1 MNANFL
7 LTAPMPTLA
16 KWLATLRLEQYAQV
30 FAEQQVDLDSVRLLS
45 ETDLRELGLPLG
57 PRKLVLR
64 AIEQLNGGAVPA
76 GAPTAASPPVSSAQA
91 GAPLMPAA
99 SGAQITPFASDQPDH
114 TLRGAALLPLA
125 PLGAPPP
132 MAQRRQLTV
141 LFCDLVGSTALSRA
155 LDPEDLRDLMRRYQ
169 AAARAVIERYEGH
182 VEQYLGD
189 GIMAYFGWP
198 RGHGDDAQRALH
210 AALALVDAV
219 RHLEAPEQLAARIGV
234 ATGLVVVGLGAE
246 NEPQNA
252 VGETPNLAARLQ
264 ALAQPNAIV
273 VAELTRTLAGEA
285 FAYRD
290 LGAQNLKGFDLAVH
304 AYAVSDADGAASAA
318 ECSVAPALLVGR
330 DEELGLLRRAWQLA
344 ADGHGQVV
352 MVSGE
357 PGIGK
362 SALAEDLLGALRPEG
377 KPCLTVRCSAF
388 HTNSVMFPVV
398 EHVRRIIGWVPGDP
412 AQAQFARLEA
422 WLDKDSMP
430 LARFAPSLA
439 ALLELPL
446 PPERY
451 APLKLSA
458 QDLKRRIND
467 DLVEW
472 QIAAAERAPMVLLWE
487 DLHWADPSSLDYA
500 ALLIEQLP
508 TVPMLLVLTAR
519 PPFSAPWAGKSHLTP
534 ITLSRLERPQVL
546 ALVQH
551 LGKGKALPG
560 EVLEHIVAKTDGV
573 PMFVEELTRTI
584 LGRGLVRDTGVAYEL
599 TGPLSRLAIPATLQE
614 SLMARLDRTPW
625 LREVAQLGAVLGRE
639 FAYDALKSLGLVDAA
654 ALDEGLNQLVAHEL
668 LYQRGRIPHA
678 KYVFKHALIQD
689 AAYQSLL
696 KRTRQ
701 HYHAEVARGMEQR
714 SPDVAQQHPELLAH
728 HWGAAGETIRA
739 SEYWLLAIRRA
750 GDRAAF
756 AEALAQVAAA
766 MTQLESLPDSA
777 ERTRLR
783 AKLQLQRALAWLAT
797 RGMGSTEAGSAFIEA
812 RVQFERL
819 GEATPEI
826 IHTLYGI
833 YAYHLFRGE
842 VGQGLA
848 VARESLQRAQGIGDA
863 GSLTLAHR
871 MLGSVLFFSGAPR
884 EAAHHCEEAL
894 RMYDPQRERESP
906 LWAVADVKTISLSI
920 LATASALL
928 GYPDKA
934 LALHDEA
941 ARHAAELDSPHSSV
955 LALSQYG
962 ATCLTLRDSERGIAN
977 EQRVIALADQY
988 GFRTWRA
995 HAKCRVGQA
1004 LIELGRFDEGLAEL
1018 EAGLAESGASGSSLG
1033 FHANAPALADAL
1045 VHAGRWQVATE
1056 RYEQAVQ
1063 AIEASGEA
1071 RFVAHVQQ
1079 RYGEFLLA
1087 RDGAAAAAAAEACFV
1102 KALEVA
1108 RAQGARWWELR
1119 SAHSLARLW
1128 HHQGK
1133 RREARDLLEP
1143 LVAWFTEGFNTRDLK
1158 EALALL
1164 AEMR

>member
-1 MNANFL
+1 MTSFVE
-7 LTAPMPTLA
+7 
-16 KWLATLRLEQYAQV
+16 WLAPLRLEQYAQV
-30 FAEQQVDLDSVRLLS
+30 FAEQQVDLDSVGLLS
-45 ETDLRELGLPLG
+45 EADLRELGLPLG
-57 PRKLVLR
+57 PRKLLLR
-64 AIEQLNGGAVPA
+64 AIEQLNGVASSA
-76 GAPTAASPPVSSAQA
+76 AASPVPAAAQA
-91 GAPLMPAA
+91 VAA
-99 SGAQITPFASDQPDH
+99 RVP
-114 TLRGAALLPLA
+114 LLPPPA
-125 PLGAPPP
+125 PIPAPPP
-132 MAQRRQLTV
+132 LAQRRQLTV

-155 LDPEDLRDLMRRYQ
+155 LDPEDLRELMRRYQ

-182 VEQYLGD
+182 VAQYLGD

-219 RHLEAPEQLAARIGV
+219 THLEAPEPLAARIGV
-234 ATGLVVVGLGAE
+234 ATGLVVVGQGAE

-273 VAELTRTLAGEA
+273 VAALTRTLAGEA
-285 FAYRD
+285 FAYHD
-290 LGAQNLKGFDLAVH
+290 LGAQNLKGFDLAVR
-304 AYAVSDADGAASAA
+304 AFAVSNPGGAAGDVDSSA
-318 ECSVAPALLVGR
+318 APALLAGR

-362 SALAEDLLGALRPEG
+362 SALVEGLLGTLRADG
-377 KPCLTVRCSAF
+377 KSCVTVRCSAF
-388 HTNSVMFPVV
+388 HTNSAMLPVV
-398 EHVRRIIGWVPGDP
+398 EHVRRVIGWVQGDP
-412 AQAQFARLEA
+412 APAQFSRLEA
-422 WLDKDSMP
+422 RLDKDSMP

-446 PPERY
+446 PPDRY

-467 DLVEW
+467 DLSEW
-472 QIAAAERAPMVLLWE
+472 QIAAAERTPMVLLWE
-487 DLHWADPSSLDYA
+487 DLHWADHSSLDYA

-519 PPFSAPWAGKSHLTP
+519 PSFSAPWVGKSHLTS
-534 ITLSRLERPQVL
+534 ITLNRLERPQVL
-546 ALVQH
+546 ALVKH
-551 LGKGKALPG
+551 LGKGKTLPE

-584 LGRGLVRDTGVAYEL
+584 LGCGLLRDAGAFYEL
-599 TGPLSRLAIPATLQE
+599 SGPLSGLAIPATLQE

-625 LREVAQLGAVLGRE
+625 VREVAQLGAVLGRE
-639 FAYDALKSLGLVDAA
+639 FAYDALKSLGLVDPT
-654 ALDEGLNQLVAHEL
+654 ALDEGLNQLVADEL
-668 LYQRGRIPHA
+668 LYQRGRIPHSR
-678 KYVFKHALIQD
+678 YVFKHALIQD

-696 KRTRQ
+696 NRTRQ
-701 HYHAEVARGMEQR
+701 RYHAEVAHGMEQR
-714 SPDVAQQHPELLAH
+714 APDIAQQHPELLAH
-728 HWGAAGETIRA
+728 HWGAAGDATRA
-739 SEYWLLAIRRA
+739 AEYWLRAIRRA
-750 GDRAAF
+750 GGRAAF
-756 AEALAQVAAA
+756 AEALAQVDAA
-766 MTQLESLPDSA
+766 MTLLEPQPDSP
-777 ERTRLR
+777 ERTRLQ

-797 RGMGSTEAGSAFIEA
+797 RGMGSTEAGGAFAEA
-812 RVQFERL
+812 RVLFERL

-863 GSLTLAHR
+863 ASLTLAHR
-871 MLGSVLFFSGAPR
+871 MLGSVLFFSGALR

-894 RMYDPQRERESP
+894 RLYDPQRERESP

-920 LATASALL
+920 LATASAML
-928 GYPDKA
+928 GYPDRA
-934 LALHDEA
+934 LLLHDEA

-962 ATCLTLRDSERGIAN
+962 ATCLTLRDPERGIAN

-995 HAKCRVGQA
+995 HAKCRFGQA
-1004 LIELGRFDEGLAEL
+1004 LIELGRFEEGLVEL

-1045 VHAGRWQVATE
+1045 VHAGRWQEATE
-1056 RYEQAVQ
+1056 RFEQAVQ

-1087 RDGAAAAAAAEACFV
+1087 RDGVAAAAAAEACFV

-1119 SAHSLARLW
+1119 SACSLARLW
-1128 HHQGK
+1128 HLQG
-1133 RREARDLLEP
+1133 RGREARELLAP

-1158 EALALL
+1158 DALGLL
-1164 AEMR
+1164 AELPDSQRCADLADTRCGSMHPANLLM